1 MRYAC
6 TAFELGMGR
15 DLTQEILDNKS
26 LSDLKGV
33 GPKTRERLARIGI
46 ESTQQL
52 LFHLPLRY
60 EDRTQLTPISQLKP
74 NSYCLFEGV
83 IKAAGIVPGRR
94 RSFVVKLQQEYSAI
108 SLRLFH
114 FSAAQTRGLT
124 VGTRLRCFGEIRF
137 GRNSLECFHPE
148 YSILDD
154 DSADPPLPQ
163 ALTPVYPS
171 TEGLHQASFRK
182 LLDQVLPLL
191 GSHSI
196 DDLIP
201 AKFVADL
208 PDSEEALAMFASFP
222 LARTLQILHAPQ
234 KSEQALLSICQQ
246 RLAFEELLA
255 HHLSLLKVR
264 QRVQQLV
271 APRLQGDKDLRERFL
286 TELDFT
292 LTGAQARVSQQLMLQ
307 LGQKTPMLRLVQGDV
322 GCGKTVV
329 AALAALQ
336 AIGSGYQVVLMAP
349 TEILTEQ
356 HFRAFSDWFSP
367 LGITVGMLSGQQTA
381 KQKREALAS
390 IASGEVSLI
399 VGTHAVIQDAVSYER
414 LGLIIIDEQ
423 HRFGVDQRLSL
434 RKKAQESGVCPHQI
448 IMTATPIPRTLA
460 MAAYADLDVSI
471 IDELPPG
478 RTPVHTSV
486 LDNSSR
492 DRVVERVYKA
502 CQQGRQAYWV
512 CTLVEESEAIQSQAA
527 ESTAEELRNA
537 LPDLQ
542 VGLVHGRMKAAE
554 KTEVM
559 NSFKSGS
566 IQLLVATT
574 VIEVGVDVPN
584 ASLMII
590 ENAERLGLSQI
601 HQLRGR
607 VGRGQAASHC
617 LLLYQKPLSAN
628 GKRRLDT
635 LRNSSDGF
643 YIAEQDLEIRGPG
656 EVLGTRQTGMLQFRI
671 ADLER
676 DVELLEL
683 VQQTGES
690 YMRSFPENVQILID
704 RWIGESVFYGNA

>member
-1 MRYAC
+1 M
-6 TAFELGMGR
+6 
-15 DLTQEILDNKS
+15 KS
-26 LSDLKGV
+26 LSELKGV

-46 ESTQQL
+46 ESAQQL
-52 LFHLPLRY
+52 VFHLPLRY

-74 NSYCLFEGV
+74 NSHCLFEGT
-83 IKAAGIVPGRR
+83 IKAAGVVPGRR
-94 RSFVVKLQQEYSAI
+94 RSFVVKLQQDYSVI

-114 FSAAQTRGLT
+114 FSAAQTRGLSI
-124 VGTRLRCFGEIRF
+124 GIRLRCFGEIRF
-137 GRNSLECFHPE
+137 GRSSLECFHPE

-154 DSADPPLPQ
+154 DAPDPPLPQ

-182 LLDQVLPLL
+182 LLDQVLPWLD
-191 GSHSI
+191 SHAI
-196 DDLIP
+196 DELVP
-201 AKFVADL
+201 TEFVAQL
-208 PDSEEALAMFASFP
+208 PNAKETLATFASFP
-222 LARTLQILHAPQ
+222 LARTLRILHAPQ
-234 KSEQALLSICQQ
+234 KSEQKLLSICQQ

-264 QRVQQLV
+264 QRVQQLI
-271 APRLQGDKDLRERFL
+271 APALASDDALHQQFLQALG
-286 TELDFT
+286 FT
-292 LTGAQARVSQQLMLQ
+292 LTSAQARVSEQLRAQ
-307 LGQKTPMLRLVQGDV
+307 LSRKTPTLRLVQGDV

-336 AIGSGYQVVLMAP
+336 AIGSGYQAVLMAP

-356 HFRAFSDWFSP
+356 HFRAFRDWFGP
-367 LGITVGMLSGQQTA
+367 LGISVGMLSGQQTA
-381 KQKREALAS
+381 KQKREALAA
-390 IASGEVSLI
+390 IASGEVSFI
-399 VGTHAVIQDAVSYER
+399 VGTHAVIQDAVSFEQ

-434 RKKAQESGVCPHQI
+434 RRKALESGVCPHQI

-460 MAAYADLDVSI
+460 MAAYADLDVSV

-527 ESTAEELRNA
+527 ESTAEELRAA
-537 LPDLQ
+537 LPELQ
-542 VGLVHGRMKAAE
+542 VGLIHGRMKAAE
-554 KTEVM
+554 KAEVM
-559 NSFKSGS
+559 NSFKSGAT
-566 IQLLVATT
+566 QLLVATT

-590 ENAERLGLSQI
+590 ENAERLGLAQL

-607 VGRGQAASHC
+607 VGRGTEESSC
-617 LLLYQKPLSAN
+617 VLVFDPPLTENA
-628 GKRRLDT
+628 KTRIDT
-635 LRNSSDGF
+635 MRNTNDGF
-643 YIAEQDLEIRGPG
+643 KIAQVDLEIRGPG
-656 EVLGTRQTGMLQFRI
+656 EVLGTRQTGMLELRI
-671 ADLER
+671 ANIMRDQDLIP
-676 DVELLEL
+676 L
-683 VQQTGES
+683 VQETAKQLLND
-690 YMRSFPENVQILID
+690 YPKNVDAVIQ
-704 RWIGESVFYGNA
+704 RWLGSSTEYGQV